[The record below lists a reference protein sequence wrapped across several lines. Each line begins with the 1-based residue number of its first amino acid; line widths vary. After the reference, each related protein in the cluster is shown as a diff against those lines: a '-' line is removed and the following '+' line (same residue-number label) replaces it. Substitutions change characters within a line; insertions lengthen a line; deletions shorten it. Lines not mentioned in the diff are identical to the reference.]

1 MAYIVNRYN
10 GTQITVVE
18 DGTIDQTTDL
28 KLIGKNYSGFGE
40 AQNENIVH
48 LLENFSG
55 TSSPGKAISGQ
66 VWYDAGTTKLKFY
79 TGAAWKTAG
88 GTEVASS
95 EPAGLDEGDLWWSST
110 NNQLYGKNGAGEFI
124 LVGPQSAGSGTTQML
139 SVNVLDNSNPK
150 VEKTIIV
157 ALINDT
163 AIYVISNEE
172 FTLAAQVDQPA
183 GAPALGNFGLIK
195 NGITLVNSSTGIT
208 KNSLD
213 QDITGA
219 TGEPIVWGTV
229 NDSLRL
235 GGSLASDF
243 IKTTDSL
250 TFGDA
255 GFTVGASAD
264 LKIDVSN
271 GADPRL
277 VNQNN
282 ASNKILVSITATGAG
297 VPTDIISFRN
307 GTDRGIY
314 PEVTNTFSL
323 GGSSL
328 KFASVHATTFNGT
341 ATNASALD
349 VGGTGRSAST
359 TAGVNTIAAR
369 DSSGNLTAVVF
380 NGTATKARYA
390 DLAEKYTTAE
400 EYPIG
405 TVMAV
410 ASANFV
416 ESVDVSAE
424 ARPAKS
430 SDIAIGVISEN
441 PAYLMNSE
449 CAGQAIG
456 LKGRVPVRCIG
467 AVQKGQP
474 VYAWEDGLASTT
486 ATRGLV
492 GIALESSSDETE
504 KLVEC
509 VLKT

>member
-55 TSSPGKAISGQ
+55 TSAPSKAIDGQ
-66 VWYDAGTTKLKFY
+66 VWYDSSTTKLKFY

-110 NNQLYGKNGAGEFI
+110 SNQLYGKNGAGEFI

-139 SVNVLDNSNPK
+139 SVNVNDNSNPV

-183 GAPALGNFGLIK
+183 GVPALGNFGLIK

-208 KNSLD
+208 KNALD

-219 TGEPIVWGTV
+219 TDEPIIWGTV
-229 NDSLRL
+229 NNTLRL
-235 GGSLASDF
+235 GGFLASDY
-243 IKTTDSL
+243 IKTTDAQS
-250 TFGDA
+250 FGDT

-264 LKIDVSN
+264 LKVDVSN
-271 GADPRL
+271 GTVPRL

-282 ASNKILVSITATGAG
+282 ASNKILVSITAAGAG
-297 VPTDIISFRN
+297 VPTDVVSFRN
-307 GTDRGIY
+307 GTDRGIF
-314 PEVTNTFSL
+314 PEATNTFTL
-323 GGSSL
+323 GSSSL
-328 KFASVHATTFNGT
+328 KFAEVHSTTFNGT
-341 ATNASALD
+341 ATNATALD
-349 VGGTGRSAST
+349 VAGTGRSAST

-369 DSSGNLTAVVF
+369 DSSGNLTAVIF

-400 EYPIG
+400 ELAPG
-405 TVMAV
+405 TAV
-410 ASANFV
+410 AVSYSDDAEVSPANASNFC
-416 ESVDVSAE
+416 
-424 ARPAKS
+424 
-430 SDIAIGVISEN
+430 IGVVSTD
-441 PAYLMNSE
+441 PAVMMNSE
-449 CAGQAIG
+449 AEGQYIG
-456 LKGRVPVRCIG
+456 LKGRLPVRVKG
-467 AVQKGQP
+467 AVKKGDA
-474 VYAWEDGLASTT
+474 VYAMSDGVCTTVATT
-486 ATRGLV
+486 ALV
-492 GIALESSSDETE
+492 GIALESNSDETE
-504 KLVEC
+504 KLIEC

>member
-66 VWYDAGTTKLKFY
+66 VWYDSSTTKLKFY

-110 NNQLYGKNGAGEFI
+110 NNQLYGKNGAGEFV
-124 LVGPQSAGSGTTQML
+124 LVGPQAAGSGTTQML

-183 GAPALGNFGLIK
+183 GVPALGNFGLIK
-195 NGITLVNSSTGIT
+195 NGITLVNSTTGRT
-208 KNSLD
+208 KNSLGA
-213 QDITGA
+213 DITGA
-219 TGEPIVWGTV
+219 SGEPIIWGTV

-235 GGSLASDF
+235 GGVLADDYQLKNEALN
-243 IKTTDSL
+243 IPDSGIDIGDHGDL
-250 TFGDA
+250 RISIVGAGLDEGSIVNRIGSKVIIGAASTNIISIRNDADA
-255 GFTVGASAD
+255 GIF
-264 LKIDVSN
+264 
-271 GADPRL
+271 
-277 VNQNN
+277 
-282 ASNKILVSITATGAG
+282 
-297 VPTDIISFRN
+297 
-307 GTDRGIY
+307 
-314 PEVTNTFSL
+314 PETTNTYSI
-323 GGSSL
+323 GSSSL
-328 KFASVHATTFNGT
+328 KFANVHATTFNGT

-349 VGGTGRSAST
+349 VGGTGRSATT
-359 TAGVNTIAAR
+359 TAGANTIAAR
-369 DSSGNLTAVVF
+369 DSSGNLTAVIF

-410 ASANFV
+410 ASAKFV

-430 SDIAIGVISEN
+430 SDLAIGVISEK

-449 CAGQAIG
+449 CDGQAIG

-486 ATRGLV
+486 ATRALV
-492 GIALESSSDETE
+492 GIALESNSDETE